1 MLYKEQYTDTGL
13 LLPGNVQTKRGR
25 SLLRVDGMYNNS
37 NIERPVKEGTLKS
50 LVSKFESLSSQPT
63 SKNSG
68 EKAAKGWQTVA
79 VLKNGSKEPCGEES
93 SRTSL
98 EIHLVEGK
106 HVSAANRVVLPPFVN
121 IHGNVDLE
129 CQTSPTIRSKKEGR
143 KRHGVFGVKSNN
155 NGFQSLPFEVNG
167 NGKVAAETGLKLKTE
182 RPGKRKE
189 SLVQM
194 RIRLLEQSQ
203 KTRQKHTPAI
213 PKEKK
218 VERLEGCD
226 DGFTNTP
233 RGTTTDGPRSGIKV
247 RDGAELHALHPQT
260 SSGLSKIPGFPR
272 AATSSSETSVTSPK
286 ASLEMHAP
294 YPANQRHETTTE
306 PESKAQQEPIK
317 YPPLKVL
324 LYRFGTREKKE
335 ASPMNLE
342 PEIRKR
348 IKMFEST
355 RGSENVG
362 LIALDGPSAWF
373 RGRKSKAKHE
383 LRGEITGGIK
393 EVVRENHVKVGWPGP
408 PAADE
413 VNKMSAFSKC
423 LAERRRSRTGCTVDG
438 KYVSAFVH
446 RRKAKETPTSTSWA
460 TTTASGESELAS
472 SNDKSIIQIY
482 SRPAN
487 PPNGVTSSDIPQH
500 PSEQQ
505 TNPLCPP
512 ISWSS
517 YLGSRPHTISDSSHK
532 ASLSLAA
539 RPPPV
544 PPESASTRPRLLVS
558 ASLRAMNPRAPEII
572 AKANGCEQ
580 FAASRRVAKGHMGRN
595 NTRSMGAGAWVDKSD
610 DEDGTL
616 IVQSVAKL
624 REPRPLRMTEVSS
637 LEKICRLGR
646 CRGDLE

>member
-13 LLPGNVQTKRGR
+13 LLPSNVQKKRDP
-25 SLLRVDGMYNNS
+25 SLLRVDGMYNNK
-37 NIERPVKEGTLKS
+37 IERPVKEGTLKS
-50 LVSKFESLSSQPT
+50 LVSKFESLSSPPRRK
-63 SKNSG
+63 SSE
-68 EKAAKGWQTVA
+68 EKATKGWRTVV
-79 VLKNGSKEPCGEES
+79 VLKNGSKEPGGEGS
-93 SRTSL
+93 PGTSL

-106 HVSAANRVVLPPFVN
+106 QVSAANSDVLPPFVN

-129 CQTSPTIRSKKEGR
+129 CHTSPTIRSRKEGR
-143 KRHGVFGVKSNN
+143 KRHGVFGTERNN
-155 NGFQSLPFEVNG
+155 NGFQNSPFEVNG
-167 NGKVAAETGLKLKTE
+167 SGMVAAETGLELKTE
-182 RPGKRKE
+182 RPGERKE

-203 KTRQKHTPAI
+203 KTRQKYTPAI

-218 VERLEGCD
+218 TERLEGRD
-226 DGFTNTP
+226 DGCTKMP
-233 RGTTTDGPRSGIKV
+233 IGTKTDYPRSGIKD
-247 RDGAELHALHPQT
+247 RDGAELHTLHPHI
-260 SSGLSKIPGFPR
+260 SSGHSKIPSFLR

-317 YPPLKVL
+317 YPTLKVL
-324 LYRFGTREKKE
+324 LYRFGAREKKE
-335 ASPMNLE
+335 ASPKNLA

-355 RGSENVG
+355 RGSENVS
-362 LIALDGPSAWF
+362 LIALDGPPAWF

-383 LRGEITGGIK
+383 PRGEITGRIK

-438 KYVSAFVH
+438 KYVSAFDY
-446 RRKAKETPTSTSWA
+446 RRKAKQTSTSTSWA

-487 PPNGVTSSDIPQH
+487 PPNGVTSSHIPQH

-505 TNPLCPP
+505 TNPPCPP

-517 YLGSRPHTISDSSHK
+517 YSGSRPHTISDSSHK
-532 ASLSLAA
+532 ASLPSAA
-539 RPPPV
+539 QPLPV
-544 PPESASTRPRLLVS
+544 PPESATTRPHLLVS
-558 ASLRAMNPRAPEII
+558 ASLRAMNPQASEII

-580 FAASRRVAKGHMGRN
+580 YAASRGVAKGHMGQN
-595 NTRSMGAGAWVDKSD
+595 NMRSMGAGGWVDSSD

-646 CRGDLE
+646 YRGDLE

>member
-1 MLYKEQYTDTGL
+1 MLYQEYADGGQ
-13 LLPGNVQTKRGR
+13 LPGPC
-25 SLLRVDGMYNNS
+25 LLRVDDMYNK
-37 NIERPVKEGTLKS
+37 IERPVKEGTLKS
-50 LVSKFESLSSQPT
+50 LVSKFESLSSPST

-68 EKAAKGWQTVA
+68 EKAIKGWRTVV
-79 VLKNGSKEPCGEES
+79 VLRSKKPLGEES
-93 SRTSL
+93 SRNSL
-98 EIHLVEGK
+98 EIHHVEGK
-106 HVSAANRVVLPPFVN
+106 QASAANSHVLPPVVN
-121 IHGNVDLE
+121 IYGNVVLE

-143 KRHGVFGVKSNN
+143 KRHGVFGVESNN
-155 NGFQSLPFEVNG
+155 NGFQSSPFEVNG
-167 NGKVAAETGLKLKTE
+167 NAKATPETRLKLKTE
-182 RPGKRKE
+182 RPGERKE

-194 RIRLLEQSQ
+194 RIRLLGQSQ
-203 KTRQKHTPAI
+203 KARQKYTPAI
-213 PKEKK
+213 LKEKK
-218 VERLEGCD
+218 VERLEGRD

-233 RGTTTDGPRSGIKV
+233 TSTRNDGPRSGIKD
-247 RDGAELHALHPQT
+247 RDGAELHTLHPHI
-260 SSGLSKIPGFPR
+260 SSKHPKRPSFPR
-272 AATSSSETSVTSPK
+272 AVTSSSETSVTSPK

-294 YPANQRHETTTE
+294 YPANQRLETTTE

-324 LYRFGTREKKE
+324 LYRFGAKEKKE
-335 ASPMNLE
+335 ASPKNLA

-348 IKMFEST
+348 INMFEST

-362 LIALDGPSAWF
+362 LITLDGPTAWF

-383 LRGEITGGIK
+383 LRGEINRGIK
-393 EVVRENHVKVGWPGP
+393 EVERENHIKVGWPGP

-446 RRKAKETPTSTSWA
+446 RRKAKQTSTSTSWA

-472 SNDKSIIQIY
+472 PNDKPIIQIY

-487 PPNGVTSSDIPQH
+487 PPNGVTSSHIPQH

-505 TNPLCPP
+505 TNSSCPP

-517 YLGSRPHTISDSSHK
+517 YSGSRPHTISDSSHK
-532 ASLSLAA
+532 ASLPSAA
-539 RPPPV
+539 RLPPV

-558 ASLRAMNPRAPEII
+558 ASLLAMKPRAPEII
-572 AKANGCEQ
+572 AKANGWEQ
-580 FAASRRVAKGHMGRN
+580 FAASRSIAKGYMGRN
-595 NTRSMGAGAWVDKSD
+595 NTRSMGAGAWVDSSD
-610 DEDGTL
+610 DEDGAL

-646 CRGDLE
+646 CKGDLE

>member
-13 LLPGNVQTKRGR
+13 LLPGNVQTKRGPN
-25 SLLRVDGMYNNS
+25 LLRVDGMYNNN

-50 LVSKFESLSSQPT
+50 LVSKFESLSSPPT

-68 EKAAKGWQTVA
+68 EKAAKGWRPVA
-79 VLKNGSKEPCGEES
+79 VLKNGSTELCGEES

-98 EIHLVEGK
+98 EIHHIEGK
-106 HVSAANRVVLPPFVN
+106 HVSAANSVVPPPFVN
-121 IHGNVDLE
+121 IHGNMDLE
-129 CQTSPTIRSKKEGR
+129 CQTSPTIRSKKEGQ
-143 KRHGVFGVKSNN
+143 KRHGVFGVESNN
-155 NGFQSLPFEVNG
+155 NGFQSSPFEVNG
-167 NGKVAAETGLKLKTE
+167 NGKVVAETGLKSKTE
-182 RPGKRKE
+182 RPGERKE

-203 KTRQKHTPAI
+203 KTRQKYTPAI
-213 PKEKK
+213 LKEKK
-218 VERLEGCD
+218 VERLEGRD

-233 RGTTTDGPRSGIKV
+233 TSTRNDGPRSGIKD
-247 RDGAELHALHPQT
+247 RDGAELHILHPHI
-260 SSGLSKIPGFPR
+260 SSEHPKSPSFPR
-272 AATSSSETSVTSPK
+272 AVTSSSETSVTSPK

-294 YPANQRHETTTE
+294 YPANQRLETTTE
-306 PESKAQQEPIK
+306 PESKAQQQPIK

-324 LYRFGTREKKE
+324 LYRFGAKEKKE
-335 ASPMNLE
+335 ASPKNLA
-342 PEIRKR
+342 PEIRER
-348 IKMFEST
+348 VEMFESAK
-355 RGSENVG
+355 GSENVG
-362 LIALDGPSAWF
+362 LIAVDGPEAWF

-383 LRGEITGGIK
+383 LQGGISGGIK
-393 EVVRENHVKVGWPGP
+393 EAVRENHIKVGWPGP
-408 PAADE
+408 PTANQ
-413 VNKMSAFSKC
+413 VNKMSAFSEC

-446 RRKAKETPTSTSWA
+446 RRKAKETSTSTSWA
-460 TTTASGESELAS
+460 TTTASGESEPAS
-472 SNDKSIIQIY
+472 PNEKPIIQIY

-487 PPNGVTSSDIPQH
+487 PPNGVTSSHIPQH

-505 TNPLCPP
+505 TNSSCPP

-517 YLGSRPHTISDSSHK
+517 YSGPRPHTISDSSHK
-532 ASLSLAA
+532 VSLPSASW
-539 RPPPV
+539 PPPV

-558 ASLRAMNPRAPEII
+558 ASLCAMNPRASDII

-580 FAASRRVAKGHMGRN
+580 FAASRRIARGHMGRN
-595 NTRSMGAGAWVDKSD
+595 NMRSMGTGAWVDSSD